1 MYYVMCST
9 YSVPRHAIDARCNIF
24 CGSSIELR
32 GDRAVFENWA
42 GTANTYTTRITGNL
56 GTRAVHVEL
65 APDYCP
71 EKFVMVLRWFVSL
84 RGYPA
89 KLLSDNG
96 TRL

>member
-9 YSVPRHAIDARCNIF
+9 YSVPRHAIDARFNIF

-71 EKFVMVLRWFVSL
+71 WKVCDGAAAICVPKSLPSKIALR
-84 RGYPA
+84 
-89 KLLSDNG
+89 
-96 TRL
+96 